1 MNQNNSDKIY
11 ATARDKIE
19 KFRFD
24 ENVAAVFPDML
35 KRSIPGY
42 PLIQEMIGVLSHRY
56 AQDNTHIYDL
66 GCSLAASSI
75 SMLKNIQ
82 KENCTV
88 IAIDN
93 SEAMIK
99 GAQENLSSYSQ
110 QQAHKT
116 NWQVICD
123 DIQNID
129 FKNASII
136 NLNFTLQFID
146 PSLRLKLIKKIY
158 QGLNPNGILIL
169 SEKVA
174 FPEMEDELLSELHH
188 GFKKANGYSDL
199 EISQKRSALEKV
211 LIRDSEAQH
220 IERLQS
226 AGFNQV
232 VTWFQCFNF
241 ISLLA
246 LKTS

>member
-1 MNQNNSDKIY
+1 MNKKNADNIY
-11 ATARDKIE
+11 ASARDKIE

-42 PLIQEMIGVLSHRY
+42 QLIQEMIGVLTLRY
-56 AQDNTHIYDL
+56 ARENSNVYDL

-75 SMLKNIQ
+75 SMLDNIQ
-82 KENCTV
+82 GKNCNL

-99 GAQENLSSYSQ
+99 GAEQSLNIYSQ
-110 QQAHKT
+110 QKNIEK

-129 FKNASII
+129 FKNASVI

-146 PSLRLKLIKKIY
+146 PSARLNLVKKIY
-158 QGLNPNGILIL
+158 QGLNPGGILIL
-169 SEKVA
+169 SEKIA
-174 FPEMEDELLSELHH
+174 FPEHKDEWLSELHH
-188 GFKKANGYSDL
+188 AFKKANGYSDL
-199 EISQKRSALEKV
+199 EISQKRSALEQV
-211 LIRDSEAQH
+211 LIRDTETQH
-220 IERLQS
+220 LDRLRS
-226 AGFNQV
+226 AGFNQA

-241 ISLLA
+241 LSLLA
-246 LKTS
+246 LKNP